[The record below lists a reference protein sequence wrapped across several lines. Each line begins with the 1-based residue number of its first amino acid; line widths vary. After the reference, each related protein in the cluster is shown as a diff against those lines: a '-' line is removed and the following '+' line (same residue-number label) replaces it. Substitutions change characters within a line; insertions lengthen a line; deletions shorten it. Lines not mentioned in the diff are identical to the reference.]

1 MALDSLF
8 FSQPTNPYSQHE
20 MRRWREQVVLLTS
33 RITFWLALPLNVFGT
48 MNLLLL
54 QAYWR
59 IPLNFTLLI
68 VLGVIAYHPALSF
81 RRRVVLL
88 FSIYYLTA
96 TIWLAFSGLAGIGR
110 SLFFLMIVLA
120 ALIFE
125 GRMLFV
131 FLASVLLTQA
141 AVYSAFFLG
150 IIPPPYTVN
159 PETVFTPF
167 SLGLVWVSQLI
178 LSIAITVAI
187 IYTLN
192 TLREN
197 LHKVYLAETERV
209 LQASEER
216 YRAIWETVT
225 DAIVVVDR
233 QGLIRSANPSYYATY
248 GFTPEQ
254 VIGQPFTVLLP
265 ERNQHPAWQPYTDIF
280 TDEQPAL
287 RHELGLRHA
296 DGSERT
302 IEAHIAFLMEA
313 DERVALI
320 GVLRD
325 ITERKAMERELH
337 QSNAWLREQSIRDPL
352 THLHNRRYLDERLP
366 HELQRAAR
374 QQLPVGIIVLDI
386 DRFKNINDTYG
397 HDCGDMLLQTVG
409 AFLRGSMRSEDIVC
423 RYGGEEFVIVLPGA
437 TTTATHIRAEDV
449 RLGLHTLVVQQG
461 PCQIA
466 HITASFGVAVFPQH
480 GTSSDD
486 LFRTADQALYAAKQG
501 GRDRVLIAPLPPV
514 SVGTASPAGDGS

>member
-1 MALDSLF
+1 MALDTIF
-8 FSQPTNPYSQHE
+8 ARQPTNPYTQHE

-33 RITFWLALPLNVFGT
+33 RITFWLALPLNIFGT
-48 MNLLLL
+48 LNLLLL

-59 IPLNFTLLI
+59 IPLNFILVML
-68 VLGVIAYHPALSF
+68 LGVIAYYPALSF

-110 SLFFLMIVLA
+110 SLFFLIIVLA

-125 GRMLFV
+125 GRTLFV

-141 AVYSAFFLG
+141 FIYSAFFFG
-150 IIPPPYTVN
+150 IIPIPYTVN
-159 PETVFTPF
+159 PETIFTPF
-167 SLGLVWVSQLI
+167 SLSLVWVSQLI
-178 LSIAITVAI
+178 LSIAVAVAI
-187 IYTLN
+187 ISTLN

-197 LHKVYLAETERV
+197 LYKVYLAETERV

-216 YRAIWETVT
+216 YRAIWETAT

-254 VIGQPFTVLLP
+254 VIEQPFTVLLP
-265 ERNQHPAWQPYTDIF
+265 ESNQQPAWPAYTHMF
-280 TDEQPAL
+280 TEEHPAL
-287 RHELGLRHA
+287 RHEIVLRHA

-302 IEAHIAFLMEA
+302 IEAHLAFLMEA

-366 HELQRAAR
+366 QELQRAAQ

-386 DRFKNINDTYG
+386 DRFKNVNDTYG
-397 HDCGDMLLQTVG
+397 HDCGDELLQTIG
-409 AFLRGSMRSEDIVC
+409 AFLRGRMRSEDIVC
-423 RYGGEEFVIVLPGA
+423 RYGGEEFVIVLLGA
-437 TTTATHIRAEDV
+437 TTTATHTRAEDL
-449 RLGLHTLVVQQG
+449 RLGLHTLVVQNG

-466 HITASFGVAVFPQH
+466 QITASFGVAVCPQH
-480 GTSSDD
+480 GTSADA
-486 LFRTADQALYAAKQG
+486 LFRAADQALYAAKQG
-501 GRDRVLIAPLPPV
+501 GRDQVVIAPLPPP
-514 SVGTASPAGDGS
+514 STIAASPAADGS